1 MVPDPAIA
9 IGVSCLL
16 SIAWDGTPRAKS
28 EYKANMSTF
37 GQDLRYALRGLSRN
51 RGFAAVAILTIG
63 IGIGAN
69 TTVYSWIHAL
79 LLNPLPG
86 AVEPDRVVAVETVA
100 ANGDP
105 LTTSYLDYCDFR
117 DHLQSFQ
124 DISAVQPATLAVG
137 DETTQ
142 PVWGELVSG
151 NYFDLMRVRPEAG
164 RFFSGAERDD
174 AQNAHAVAVISHS
187 FWKSRY
193 NLSNS
198 AMGATLRI
206 NRTPFTII
214 GVAPPHFHGS
224 QTGLDF
230 DLWLPV
236 TMYGQL
242 NHTGTWMLRDRQTR
256 NFTMLARLKPGVT
269 IAHARAE
276 TRALAGR
283 MAVLDADTNQG
294 IGADVLPI
302 WKGHFTP
309 QSVLLAPVVILM
321 GASGLLLLIVC
332 ANVANML
339 LARAMGRQKEFSIR
353 LALGAAPARLGQQ
366 LLTETLI
373 LALAGAATGL
383 AVASWLGGSLRWLLP
398 RVASPAILQ
407 PELDGGVMLF
417 TTAVAFAVAILAG
430 AGPAVTAGRA

>member
-1 MVPDPAIA
+1 M
-9 IGVSCLL
+9 
-16 SIAWDGTPRAKS
+16 
-28 EYKANMSTF
+28 
-37 GQDLRYALRGLSRN
+37 
-51 RGFAAVAILTIG
+51 
-63 IGIGAN
+63 
-69 TTVYSWIHAL
+69 
-79 LLNPLPG
+79 
-86 AVEPDRVVAVETVA
+86 
-100 ANGDP
+100 
-105 LTTSYLDYCDFR
+105 
-117 DHLQSFQ
+117 
-124 DISAVQPATLAVG
+124 
-137 DETTQ
+137 
-142 PVWGELVSG
+142 
-151 NYFDLMRVRPEAG
+151 
-164 RFFSGAERDD
+164 
-174 AQNAHAVAVISHS
+174 QNAHAVAVISHS
-187 FWKSRY
+187 FWKARY

-198 AMGATLRI
+198 AIGATLRI

-214 GVAPPHFHGS
+214 GVAPPRFHGS

-242 NHTGTWMLRDRQTR
+242 THTGAWMLRDRQTR

-269 IAHARAE
+269 IAQARAE

-309 QSVLLAPVVILM
+309 QSVLLAPVAILM

-366 LLTETLI
+366 LLTETLM

-383 AVASWLGGSLRWLLP
+383 AIASWLGGSLRWLLP
-398 RVASPAILQ
+398 RVASPGDSAA
-407 PELDGGVMLF
+407 GTGWRR
-417 TTAVAFAVAILAG
+417 FAVHYGRGLCRRDSGRRRSRGDRG
-430 AGPAVTAGRA
+430 ARQCERHSQRGWTQRRGGRSLPLVARDRWWSPRWRWR